1 MMKVRGA
8 PAADDLDD
16 DAAREISSSRPAPVQ
31 GAGRRGLR
39 GVTHSVLQLHRMAPR
54 DPADHLMTKGKSAS
68 ATDDS
73 DDRAARRRCGSSP
86 APTEPHSVAPVSY
99 NVRRLATRRAMRAVF
114 TGARESARR
123 RQPHCLAA
131 KAGTCSTNR
140 RGRLSH
146 RLTCANLGCLQLG
159 CREPPAVDA

>member
-1 MMKVRGA
+1 MMKVWGA

-99 NVRRLATRRAMRAVF
+99 NVQRLATRRLPCTSVSHAPPDRGDADVNQGSPKRRVLRSAPKARGGANHIVMRCSAV
-114 TGARESARR
+114 
-123 RQPHCLAA
+123 
-131 KAGTCSTNR
+131 
-140 RGRLSH
+140 GR
-146 RLTCANLGCLQLG
+146 
-159 CREPPAVDA
+159 PPR

>member
-1 MMKVRGA
+1 MMKVWGA

-99 NVRRLATRRAMRAVF
+99 NVSGLPTRRATVEDVTLDAEPRTAAKVQCQRAVYP
-114 TGARESARR
+114 GARR
-123 RQPHCLAA
+123 RRAEAA
-131 KAGTCSTNR
+131 TFVLYGVGFPVRPT
-140 RGRLSH
+140 
-146 RLTCANLGCLQLG
+146 
-159 CREPPAVDA
+159 